1 MSLIIDEL
9 IKEVRLETENE
20 DVTDTT
26 GIKDK
31 EFVRYLND
39 AQDRI
44 HSLIVKQHNK
54 IFLVE
59 KEIDAIKGT
68 YEYSL
73 PKDIHMSNMVA
84 AVEYSDTRDEDDYYE
99 LESAPLSY
107 RTSEEGSPSYYI
119 RKNGKI
125 LLSPAPNEAGKIRIS
140 YIRKPRRLAKR
151 AASIASVTTSGSSIT
166 SLFLDVSTNTIDS
179 EALSRY
185 NYFTVV
191 DRDGEVL
198 MSGVEFDAINT
209 TTGEVTIT
217 SGFEFESGETIP
229 VGAYIVPGKYS
240 STHTAL
246 PESVERYLKAYC
258 AWKIMKR
265 DSSVDYS
272 EQQEELLAMESE
284 IVDAYAD
291 ISDDIHRIPE
301 INEDDWWD

>member
-1 MSLIIDEL
+1 MSLIIDDL
-9 IKEVRLETENE
+9 IEEVRLETENE

-26 GIKDK
+26 GIKDS

-54 IFLVE
+54 IFLVD
-59 KEIDAIKGT
+59 KEIDAVKGT
-68 YEYSL
+68 YQYSL
-73 PKDIHMSNMVA
+73 PKDIHMGNMVA
-84 AVEYSDTRDEDDYYE
+84 SVEYSSTGLEDDYYE

-107 RTSEEGSPSYYI
+107 RSSVEGSPAFYI
-119 RKNGKI
+119 RKNGVI
-125 LLSPAPNEAGKIRIS
+125 LLAPAPNENGKIRVS
-140 YIRKPRRLAKR
+140 YIQKPRRLAKR
-151 AASIASVTTSGSSIT
+151 AASIDSSATSGSSIT
-166 SLFLDVSTNTIDS
+166 SLFLNVSTDS
-179 EALSRY
+179 IESTELARH
-185 NYFTVV
+185 NFFTVV
-191 DRDGEVL
+191 DRDGDVL
-198 MSGVEFDAINT
+198 MSQVEFDNINT

-217 SGFEFESGETIP
+217 SGFTFESGETIP
-229 VGAYIVPGKYS
+229 AGAYLVPGKYS
-240 STHTAL
+240 STHTSL

-291 ISDDIHRIPE
+291 ISDDVHRIPE
-301 INEDDWWD
+301 INADDWWD